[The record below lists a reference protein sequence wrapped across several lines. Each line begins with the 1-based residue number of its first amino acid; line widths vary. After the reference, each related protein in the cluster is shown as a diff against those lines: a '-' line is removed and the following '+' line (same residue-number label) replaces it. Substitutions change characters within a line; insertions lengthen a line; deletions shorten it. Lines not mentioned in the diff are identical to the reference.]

1 MLSPSQSEQRP
12 TATILVV
19 EDEPA
24 LRRLLCICLRR
35 RNYTVLTA
43 KDGVEAMET
52 FRQHRQIQLVVTDLM
67 LPRMDG
73 FTLKQQIAALRPEVK
88 LLFMSGYAEQIVDD
102 YPRLF
107 EGSGFLEKPFLPEEL
122 VSKVIGLLAAAVAA

>member
-1 MLSPSQSEQRP
+1 
-12 TATILVV
+12 
-19 EDEPA
+19 
-24 LRRLLCICLRR
+24 
-35 RNYTVLTA
+35 
-43 KDGVEAMET
+43 MET